1 MNIIRDENSQQ
12 RPRQKAGLFYF
23 DSQLMLKNESDCLIG
38 VDEAGRGPLAGPV
51 LACAAWLPESA
62 SRQLSEI
69 DDSKKL
75 TEKKRRELFIKMLSL
90 GVKYS
95 CAWTLPETIDRVN
108 ILNATFMA
116 MKKACDCLIS
126 SLPFSAERTLVIVDG
141 PLRIKDFKGR
151 QMPLVDADAKSQ
163 SVAAA
168 SIFAKTIRDRWMEVI
183 DTKYPQYGFI
193 SHKGYGTKKH
203 MESLRAHGPCQ
214 WHRRSFAPVREIC
227 AL

>member
-1 MNIIRDENSQQ
+1 MNIIRDENCQQ

-23 DSQLMLKNESDCLIG
+23 DSQLMMKNGADCLIG

-51 LACAAWLPESA
+51 VACAAWLPETA
-62 SRQLSEI
+62 AGELSEI

-75 TEKKRRELFIKMLSL
+75 TEKRRRELFIKMLRL

-95 CAWTLPETIDRVN
+95 CAWAMPETIDRVN

-126 SLPFSAERTLVIVDG
+126 SLPAPAERTLVIVDG
-141 PLRIKDFKGR
+141 PHRIKDFAGR
-151 QMPLVDADAKSQ
+151 QMPLVDADARSQ

-168 SIFAKTIRDRWMEVI
+168 SIFAKTVRDRWMEVI
-183 DTKYPQYGFI
+183 DLKYPQYGF
-193 SHKGYGTKKH
+193 SRHKGYGTKKH
-203 MESLRAHGPCQ
+203 LESLRAHGPCC
-214 WHRRSFAPVREIC
+214 WHRRSFAPVSEIC